1 MSNKVLLMILDGWG
15 NGDHTK
21 SDVIYSTNPEYINA
35 MTAQYPHAELKT
47 DGENVGLPEGL
58 TKSYKQT
65 LIQTCALTGIGIWLC
80 LVQWG
85 MAMWSC

>member
-1 MSNKVLLMILDGWG
+1 MILDGWG

-47 DGENVGLPEGL
+47 DGEKDSITL
-58 TKSYKQT
+58 TEPGKYELKIAGESASFEIEYK
-65 LIQTCALTGIGIWLC
+65 IK
-80 LVQWG
+80 
-85 MAMWSC
+85 